1 MKKVLVLCLTVV
13 MITTM
18 CVSAFASG
26 IFVKSPS
33 ANKAPVIE
41 EVVKE
46 DENCTAD
53 LVLTPFGDRENLPDD
68 KKNILEIIYDAI
80 VNIDKADD
88 AVSEAV
94 ATVKNEI
101 KEVIKE
107 VAEEKKID
115 EKVIAV
121 SDLFDVSHQGCTDH
135 DEHKGFTVKL
145 KAETLKNFISLL
157 HYENGSW
164 EIVKD
169 VTINKDGT
177 ITFTGDM
184 TGSYAVLVD
193 SSKLPS
199 DTGDNSNI
207 ALWIM
212 LLSASAL
219 AIVLVALKKKRA

>member
-13 MITTM
+13 MIATM
-18 CVSAFASG
+18 CVSAFANG

-41 EVVKE
+41 EVEKE
-46 DENCTAD
+46 SDDCTAD
-53 LVLTPFGDRENLPDD
+53 LVLTPFGDRDKLPEE
-68 KKNILEIIYDAI
+68 KKEILEIIYDAI
-80 VNIDKADD
+80 VNIDKIDD
-88 AVSEAV
+88 AVNDAV
-94 ATVKNEI
+94 NTIKKEL

-107 VAEEKKID
+107 VAEEKKIE

-121 SDLFDVSHQGCTDH
+121 SDLFDVSHHGCKDH
-135 DEHKGFTVKL
+135 DEHKGFTVRL

-164 EIVKD
+164 EVIKD
-169 VTINKDGT
+169 VTVNKDGT

-207 ALWIM
+207 ALWVM